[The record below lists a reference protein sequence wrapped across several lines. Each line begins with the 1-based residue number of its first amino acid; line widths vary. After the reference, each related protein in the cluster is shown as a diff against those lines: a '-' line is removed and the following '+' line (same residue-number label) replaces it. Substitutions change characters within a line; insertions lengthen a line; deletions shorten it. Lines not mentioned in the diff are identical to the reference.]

1 MKTYYINN
9 GNENGGPFTIEELK
23 SQHIS
28 TATLVWCNGMDEWK
42 YAADIEELQ
51 PLFRTLPPPVKQSQK
66 PESTIITEPKTILG
80 LKISHFILTI
90 IFLAIMIFILILN
103 LIQANKKSL
112 LDERNRQT
120 ELGNEKVK
128 LDQKVDSEQRIQEE
142 IQKKITTANN
152 NTFKKDSITNR
163 IAELKVLIR
172 DSKSKLDTAESDLIA
187 AQKFKLLRSEENKNE
202 QISSFQNTIMD
213 LKKEINKH
221 ESDLNRLYLQ
231 LETIH

>member
-28 TATLVWCNGMDEWK
+28 TATLVWFNGMDEWK

-51 PLFRTLPPPVKQSQK
+51 PLISTLPPPVKQSQK

-80 LKISHFILTI
+80 LKTSHFILTI

-163 IAELKVLIR
+163 IAELKIVIR
-172 DSKSKLDTAESDLIA
+172 DKKSQLDTAESDLIA
-187 AQKFKLLRSEENKNE
+187 AQKFKILRSEENKNE

-213 LKKEINKH
+213 LKREINKL
-221 ESDLNRLYLQ
+221 ESELNRLYLQ